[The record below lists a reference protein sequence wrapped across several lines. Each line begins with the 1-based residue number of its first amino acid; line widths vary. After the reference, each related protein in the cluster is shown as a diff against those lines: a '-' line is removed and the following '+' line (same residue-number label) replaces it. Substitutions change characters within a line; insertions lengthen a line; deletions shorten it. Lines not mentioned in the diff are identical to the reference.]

1 MTKQRYT
8 HNPLE
13 FYKLNSQAKAPV
25 FATEGSACFD
35 IHASLI
41 DGTNVIL
48 HTSDNEVDLRTV
60 KDGQIDIYPGDRIMI
75 PTNLI
80 FDIREGWSV
89 RIHARSGIS
98 FKEGLVLTN
107 QEGVIDSDYV
117 EPVFILLTN
126 VSSKAYGYTI
136 NDGDRICQGEMVMDH
151 KYGLKEVFEKPT
163 QKTDRD
169 GGFGST
175 GN

>member
-1 MTKQRYT
+1 MG
-8 HNPLE
+8 
-13 FYKLNSQAKAPV
+13 FYKLNPTAQAPS

-41 DGTNVIL
+41 DGA
-48 HTSDNEVDLRTV
+48 EVTLYRSFDEIETPTV
-60 KDGQIDIYPGDRIMI
+60 KHGMFNIWPGDRVLI

-80 FDIREGWSV
+80 FDIPDGWSV
-89 RIHARSGIS
+89 RIHPRSGLS
-98 FKEGLVLTN
+98 LKYGLVLVN
-107 QEGVIDSDYV
+107 QEGIIDSDYV

-126 VSSKAYGYTI
+126 VSANPQPI
-136 NDGDRICQGEMVMDH
+136 HNGDRICQGEMVTSPLYH
-151 KYGLKEVFEKPT
+151 LTEVTEKPT

-175 GN
+175 GTK